1 MRSFNLSSEILN
13 LLNTKEYK
21 SLGIVPTMGSL
32 HNGHVKLIEKCSTEC
47 DETIVSI
54 FVNPTQFNNKIDLI
68 KYPKSVKKDIEIIK
82 KINSNAIIYTPF
94 ESDLYPSPVRADIFD
109 LDGIDKIIEGKFRKG
124 HFQGVATVVKKL
136 FEKFSPDYAYF
147 GEKDYQQIIVVKK
160 LIKKNNLK
168 VKIKSVLTIREKSGL
183 AISSRNILL
192 NDENRFEAKII
203 YESLCEVKKMINKYD
218 FIEIK
223 DFINRVFWGNKKF
236 NLEYFYIAENNS
248 LKEVKSFDPNVK
260 LRAFICVKVQGVRLI
275 DNIELN

>member
-68 KYPKSVKKDIEIIK
+68 NYPKSVKKDIEIIK